1 MELQPVCKIQV
12 KEEIIVLTL
21 IRGGGDLA
29 SGVAYRLF
37 RAGIAVVITEI
48 PQPLMVRRLVSF
60 GEAVYRQSICVEGVT
75 ARMAST
81 TREAGEI
88 LAGGEI
94 AVIIDPQA
102 EIRAQLHPEVI
113 IDGRMTKQPPD
124 LPLSAAPL
132 VIGLGPGCIAGV
144 NCHAA
149 VETNRGH
156 FLGRAIWEGSTQA
169 DTGIPGEINSQK
181 SRRVLRAQRHGIL
194 EVMAEIGDLVQE
206 GQLLAKIEDQ
216 DVRAPF
222 QGTLRGI
229 ARPGIQV
236 WPGLKIGD
244 VDPRADPVYAHLIS
258 DKSLAIGGGVLEAIL
273 TRPDLRR
280 KL

>member
-1 MELQPVCKIQV
+1 MLA
-12 KEEIIVLTL
+12 L
-21 IRGGGDLA
+21 IRGGGDLS

-37 RAGIAVVITEI
+37 RAGIAVLVTEI
-48 PQPLMVRRLVSF
+48 PQPVMVRRMVSF
-60 GEAVYRQSICVEGVT
+60 GEAIYSQNITVEGIT
-75 ARMAST
+75 ARMAKS

-88 LAGGEI
+88 LAEGDI
-94 AVIIDPQA
+94 AVIIDPNA
-102 EIRAQLHPEVI
+102 EIRHQLHPEVI
-113 IDGRMTKQPPD
+113 VDGRMTKQAPD
-124 LPLSAAPL
+124 LPLSAAAL

-149 VETNRGH
+149 IETNRGH
-156 FLGRAIWEGSTQA
+156 YLGRAIWEGSPQA
-169 DTGIPGEINSQK
+169 DTGIPGEINSQR
-181 SRRVLRAQRHGIL
+181 SQRVLRAMRHGTL

-206 GQLLAKIEDQ
+206 GQLVAKIGDQ
-216 DVRAPF
+216 EVRAPF
-222 QGTLRGI
+222 PGTLRGI

-244 VDPRADPVYAHLIS
+244 VDPRADPVFAYLIS

-273 TRPDLRR
+273 SRPDLRR